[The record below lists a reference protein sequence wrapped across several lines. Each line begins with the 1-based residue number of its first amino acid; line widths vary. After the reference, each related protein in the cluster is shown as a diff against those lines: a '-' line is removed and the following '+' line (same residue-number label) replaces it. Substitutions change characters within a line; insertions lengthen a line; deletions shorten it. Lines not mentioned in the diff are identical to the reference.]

1 MRRLWGEEMLNY
13 TLDAKKR
20 GVDISKELYGL
31 FFEDINQAADGG
43 LNAEMV
49 INNSFEFEYF
59 SYDDYNCE
67 SAVESRK
74 ANNFYWDIYGAGPK
88 KISKKGGMNANNPSY
103 LLLDVGGVYR
113 LENPGY
119 YTNGGY
125 DIYGMP
131 VTGGE
136 TYHFSM
142 WIKRL
147 GFKGIAKIF
156 IRGAHGRHT
165 DIGEIKIPEGTDGEW
180 IKVTTSITA
189 EKDTMG
195 RLCVNLE
202 GNGKLGIDYVSL
214 LPDTVWGDQNK
225 YRNGK
230 LSPRIVQ
237 VLKDCH
243 PSFMRFP
250 GGCVVEGDVDFE
262 YMYRWRNTVG
272 PLEQRKQ
279 IPNLWRYMQ
288 SYGVGFYEYFALC
301 EDIGATPLPV
311 LHCGLLCQIRMGEQ
325 RKTGYQRI
333 VPGTTKFQTEV
344 IDNVADLIYFAKGDI
359 SSTDKNEAYWAKMR
373 SDMGHPEPFDLKYVG
388 IGNENWGYEYFDNF
402 AACLLGVRQYM
413 YKGRVTDLLKLFN
426 ITVVTTCGVDIR
438 PSDSNESWKTINK
451 KYRDMIVDEH
461 VYNSYQWF
469 IDNTKR
475 YDCYDRSGAKVFMG
489 EYAMHT
495 MSDGRGRLNGDNNLR
510 SALAE
515 AAFLTGCE
523 RNSDVVRMTCYA
535 PLFASTYNYRWTPN
549 MIWFNARDVM
559 LTPNYYVQQMFAAN
573 VGNYALTDVA
583 PVDECNAGGL
593 LIGGHRTAS
602 AVSKVIVFDKETGKV
617 LYKHDFKDGLGGW
630 KVYPNCR
637 GGHIEDGKLIIEESD
652 AFNGYYYDAQ
662 DFENCRVE
670 ISFCRLSGE
679 QSFIAGVGVKDVRDA
694 QTLDSAG
701 FSICCQYG
709 KNHKGYDVSFDKR
722 VDFMRTVCEMM
733 GKDKFLG
740 YSPEGNVMRLDYTR
754 KTFTASILKDGE
766 WHEVLFKNI
775 WKVNERVFQSATVG
789 SDGRIY
795 LKIVNVS
802 GADEELNADLIGFG
816 EKTKA
821 TVTMLWHEDVT
832 VINEIGIKSGKT
844 VHIEPTVSE
853 IPVTNNTLKTVVKN
867 NSVCV
872 FVIS

>member
-1 MRRLWGEEMLNY
+1 MINY

-20 GVDISKELYGL
+20 GIDVSEHLYGL

-59 SYDDYNCE
+59 TYDDYNCE
-67 SAVESRK
+67 SEVECRK
-74 ANNFYWDIYGAGPK
+74 AHGFYWDIYGAGPK
-88 KISKKGGMNANNPSY
+88 KITKKGGMNENNPSY
-103 LLLDVGGVYR
+103 LLLNVGGMYH

-131 VTGGE
+131 VYKDE
-136 TYHFSM
+136 TYNFSM
-142 WIKRL
+142 WVKRL
-147 GFKGIAKIF
+147 GFKGVAKVF
-156 IRGAHGRHT
+156 IKGAHGRHT
-165 DIGEIKIPEGTDGEW
+165 SVGTIQIPQGTEGDW
-180 IKVTTSITA
+180 IKVACSVKA

-195 RLCVNLE
+195 RLCIVLE
-202 GNGKLGIDYVSL
+202 GNGKIGIDYVSL
-214 LPDTVWGDQNK
+214 LPATVWGDPDK

-237 VLKDCH
+237 ALKDCH

-262 YMYRWRNTVG
+262 YQYKWRNTVG

-279 IPNLWRYMQ
+279 IPNVWRYMQ
-288 SYGVGFYEYFALC
+288 SYGIGFYEYFALC

-333 VPGTTKFQTEV
+333 VPGTETFQKEV
-344 IDNVADLIYFAKGDI
+344 IDNVAHLIYFAKGDI
-359 SSTDKNEAYWAKMR
+359 ASTDRMEAYWAKVR
-373 SDMGHPEPFDLKYVG
+373 TDMGHPEPFDLRYVG

-402 AACLLGVRQYM
+402 AACLLGVRQYL
-413 YKGRVTDLLKLFN
+413 YKGRMTDLLKEFG
-426 ITVVTTCGVDIR
+426 ITVVSTCGVDIR
-438 PSDSNESWKTINK
+438 PSDTNESWKIINE

-475 YDCYDRSGAKVFMG
+475 YDCYDRDGAKVFMG

-523 RNSDVVRMTCYA
+523 RNSDVVKMTCYA

-559 LTPNYYVQQMFAAN
+559 LTPNYYVQQMFASNTGKYTLTN
-573 VGNYALTDVA
+573 VSKVND
-583 PVDECNAGGL
+583 DNAGGL

-602 AVSKVIVFDKETGKV
+602 AVSRVLVRDRKTGKT
-617 LYKHDFKDGLGGW
+617 LYDHEFKDGLGGW
-630 KVYPNCR
+630 KVYPNCY
-637 GGHIEDGKLIIEESD
+637 GGHIENGELVIEESE

-662 DFENCRVE
+662 NFGDCDVE
-670 ISFCRLSGE
+670 ISFRRLSGE
-679 QSFIAGVGVKDVRDA
+679 QSFIAGVGVADVRDA
-694 QTLDSAG
+694 GTSDSAG

-740 YSPEGNVMRLDYTR
+740 YSPEGNVLKLEYTE
-754 KTFTASILKDGE
+754 KTFRASILKDGD

-789 SDGRIY
+789 DDGKIY
-795 LKIVNVS
+795 LKVVNVS
-802 GADEELNADLIGFG
+802 GKDETL
-816 EKTKA
+816 KA
-821 TVTMLWHEDVT
+821 TLKNFGTKTSAHVTTLWHEDET
-832 VINEIGIKSGKT
+832 VINEIGVRAGKT
-844 VHIEPTVSE
+844 HHIEPVQSDVA
-853 IPVTNNTLKTVVKN
+853 IQNNVLETTVKN
-867 NSVCV
+867 NSVSV
-872 FVIS
+872 FVIE